1 MFSISIINLLRE
13 LLIYTYFWF
22 FFSSSTIIKYL
33 DVIFY
38 FLIYCSSDRII
49 KLDCMKPETCWD
61 IKFHLIFQRLGC
73 IEKVIGRSPLP
84 LSGILSPRGK
94 WRRRD
99 SKLKISPGL
108 VKLSD
113 IKTIQCVLGQGKPL
127 LYYEYIWMIELSDYL
142 VSSDKARQTNVHFMF
157 EHLFML

>member
-1 MFSISIINLLRE
+1 MTQFFSI
-13 LLIYTYFWF
+13 
-22 FFSSSTIIKYL
+22 TIIIIKHIKYWNGL
-33 DVIFY
+33 LFSIFCLLGY
-38 FLIYCSSDRII
+38 RII

-61 IKFHLIFQRLGC
+61 IKFHLIFPRLGC

-84 LSGILSPRGK
+84 LSSILSPRGK

-113 IKTIQCVLGQGKPL
+113 MKTIQYVLGQGKPL
-127 LYYEYIWMIELSDYL
+127 LYYKYIWMMELLVDLSDYL
-142 VSSDKARQTNVHFMF
+142 VTSSKTRQTNVHYMF